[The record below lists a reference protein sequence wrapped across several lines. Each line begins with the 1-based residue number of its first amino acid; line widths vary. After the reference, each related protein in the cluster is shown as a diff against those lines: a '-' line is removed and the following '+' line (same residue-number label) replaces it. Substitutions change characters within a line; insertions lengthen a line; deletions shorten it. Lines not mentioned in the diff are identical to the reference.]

1 MQISV
6 RGLTLFIGNMSENG
20 GIAGATSRN
29 NDSGKLSAR
38 CPKKQKSK
46 TLKWLH
52 FDFQI
57 FRWSLPNLTTL
68 DND

>member
-1 MQISV
+1 
-6 RGLTLFIGNMSENG
+6 MSKNG